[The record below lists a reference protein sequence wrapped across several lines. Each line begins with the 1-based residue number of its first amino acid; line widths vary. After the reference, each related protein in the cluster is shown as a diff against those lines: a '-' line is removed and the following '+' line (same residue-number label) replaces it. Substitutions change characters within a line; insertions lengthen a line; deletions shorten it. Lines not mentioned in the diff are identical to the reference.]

1 MDRVGGQGLRV
12 RAVLSRGLPG
22 LLLGGLML
30 VEAVP
35 IASAQ
40 TSPPLNDQDREF
52 PHSLPADLEE
62 QPEPGFNRNNEP
74 TLDPTSICDVNTA
87 VSLTTLAANMPPPTP
102 AELDTIPG
110 TAAITGFRFLG
121 NSAISAGSLQTHID
135 QRVGDQTQYTFAD
148 LFEVVQDLTQN
159 LNEDGY
165 VNSYVTIPPQV
176 VGDDGVVI
184 LVVVEGGLERI
195 QLRRTNARRRLND
208 GYLCDRLALAAQPL
222 NINELLDVLRQLQLN
237 PLIEQINAELIP
249 GSALHR
255 NILTVELKEAK
266 SLIVRAGFDNARPPS
281 VGTQRQLV
289 QISEG
294 NLLGMGDRLTA
305 IFSTTTGSTSLEG
318 SYTLPLNARS
328 GQLTLSIG
336 QGESTVIEDP
346 FDYLD
351 LHGDSNHW
359 GLTWRQ
365 PLHRSAAH
373 EVAVDLSLGHRFSQ
387 TSILGFNF
395 PLSEG
400 ADSDG
405 RIRVTRLQFGQDWM
419 QRGDRSYLG
428 LRSQFT
434 LGLDWF
440 AATRNDTAPDS
451 QFFHWHGQ
459 GTWLQRFRNDAQIL
473 VQGGLQWSDRPL
485 LAQEQFSLGGLG
497 TVRGYRQDVVSRDNG
512 AALSLEYQYP
522 LIGAINKPGGKLWLA
537 PFIDWGIAWQDDGRD
552 EQTWQ
557 TLVSLGLGFVWQVR
571 TDLSARLYWGLPLIE
586 VDSRNNT
593 LQENGLHFVIQS
605 EIAF

>member
-1 MDRVGGQGLRV
+1 MGGLSGLLVGGLGL
-12 RAVLSRGLPG
+12 AGSG
-22 LLLGGLML
+22 
-30 VEAVP
+30 A
-35 IASAQ
+35 ITSAQ
-40 TSPPLNDQDREF
+40 TSPPLNDQDHEF
-52 PHSLPADLEE
+52 PHPLPADLEE
-62 QPEPGFNRNNEP
+62 QPEPGFNRTNEP
-74 TLDPTSICDVNTA
+74 ALDPTSVCDLNTA
-87 VSLTTLAANMPPPTP
+87 VSLTTLAADIPASPPG
-102 AELDTIPG
+102 ELDTIPG
-110 TAAITGFRFLG
+110 PIAIAGFRFSG
-121 NSAISAGSLQTHID
+121 NSAITTETLQAYLD
-135 QRVGDQTQYTFAD
+135 QPLGDQQYTFDSLLA
-148 LFEVVQDLTQN
+148 VAQDVTQA

-176 VGDDGVVI
+176 VGEDGVVI
-184 LVVVEGGLERI
+184 LMVVEGGLERI

-237 PLIEQINAELIP
+237 PLIDQINAELIP

-266 SLIVRAGFDNARPPS
+266 SLTVQASFDNARPPS
-281 VGTQRQLV
+281 VGTQRQQV
-289 QISEG
+289 QVSEG

-305 IFSTTTGSTSLEG
+305 IFSATAGSTSLEG
-318 SYTLPLNARS
+318 RYTLPLNAHD

-336 QGESTVIEDP
+336 QGESTVIEEP

-351 LHGDSNHW
+351 LQGDSNHW

-365 PLHRSAAH
+365 PLDRSAAH

-405 RIRVTRLQFGQDWM
+405 RIRVTRLQLGQDWM

-440 AATRNDTAPDS
+440 AATRNDTDPDS
-451 QFFHWHGQ
+451 QFFHWYGQ
-459 GTWLQRFRNDAQIL
+459 GTWLQRFRNESQLL

-512 AALSLEYQYP
+512 AALSLEYQQP

-537 PFIDWGIAWQDDGRD
+537 PFIDWGIAWQDEGRD
-552 EQTWQ
+552 EQAWQ
-557 TLVSLGLGFVWQVR
+557 TLVSLGLGLVWQVR
-571 TDLSARLYWGLPLIE
+571 ADLSARLYWGLPLIE
-586 VDSRNNT
+586 VDRRDNT
-593 LQENGLHFVIQS
+593 LQENGLHFFIQS